1 MNRMRRDDRMDLKNN
16 RVTVGEV
23 LAYPGARA
31 LLKKE
36 LPDLANSPLL
46 GLAKNM
52 PLSNVIR
59 IANGKISPD
68 QMVRLLDE
76 LKKL

>member
-1 MNRMRRDDRMDLKNN
+1 MDLKNN
-16 RVTVGEV
+16 RITVGEV
-23 LAYPGARA
+23 LTHPGARA

-36 LPDLANSPLL
+36 LPELANSPLL

-52 PLSNVIR
+52 SLSNVIR
-59 IANGKISPD
+59 VANGKISPD
-68 QMVRLLDE
+68 KMVHLLDE